1 MLKGDAGV
9 AAATGPFAHYT
20 SAPSAIYAQAD
31 AITRSAGGPTT
42 LQGIVLA
49 NHTTALEGVTGDL
62 TAPMITAP
70 RPVEQTTG
78 RVVRA
83 ALVSGGCV
91 RLWGNAVTNFNRDVD
106 ALNNEYQAAAADNF
120 GVTKPVVPDSAA
132 RHSVEH
138 SFDDDVADAKAAKL
152 AELKRRYVG
161 LERLLDAAA
170 DQVASML
177 EKGPDDRT
185 NVVTLFAAGAL
196 PAATAAR
203 AWPGLDPR
211 NHRLVR
217 GPEHWRSWWNAKGDP
232 PVWMKGSFSS
242 QDGRGLTIL
251 SLKGG
256 AYLLQ
261 GGGPGLA
268 PGSTYAYNVGA
279 EGDINSN
286 IGEKGIGVHIGG
298 KVGGWGVYDGGPA
311 ATPYG
316 TGQTKVDGFV
326 GGEANLDAHADWSGV
341 GVDAGALAG
350 GRVGGQMTSTQE
362 ASGISVTTRAEGWGG
377 YGAKGNWDLSMD
389 DNGWLHIKA
398 GGGAAYGGGAKVGI
412 DVTVDPRK
420 LLP

>member
-1 MLKGDAGV
+1 MLKGAAGG
-9 AAATGPFAHYT
+9 AAVTGPFAHYT

-42 LQGIVLA
+42 LQGNVLA
-49 NHTTALEGVTGDL
+49 NHTTALAGVTGDL
-62 TAPMITAP
+62 TTPMITAP

-83 ALVSGGCV
+83 ALVGGGCV

-132 RHSVEH
+132 RHSVEA

-196 PAATAAR
+196 PAAAAVR
-203 AWPGLDPR
+203 AWPGFDPR

-217 GPEHWRSWWNAKGDP
+217 GPEHWWRGPNLHGNP

-242 QDGRGLTIL
+242 KDGPGLTIL
-251 SLKGG
+251 ELKGG

-268 PGSTYAYNVGA
+268 PGTKYAYNIGA
-279 EGDINSN
+279 EGDVNTN
-286 IGEKGIGVHIGG
+286 IGQNDLGIHVGG
-298 KVGGWGVYDGGPA
+298 KAGAWGSYDGGPA
-311 ATPYG
+311 VAPYG
-316 TGQTKVDGFV
+316 TGQVKADGFV
-326 GGEANLDAHADWSGV
+326 GGEANFDARANWDGV
-341 GVDAGALAG
+341 GVDAGAMAG
-350 GRVGGQMTSTQE
+350 ARVGGQTTNTHE
-362 ASGISVTTRAEGWGG
+362 ASGISVTTRSEVWGG
-377 YGAKGNWDLSMD
+377 YGAKGGWDMSVD
-389 DNGWLHIKA
+389 DGQWHIRA
-398 GGGAAYGGGAKVGI
+398 GAGAAYELGAKIGV
-412 DVTVDPRK
+412 DVTIDPDK
-420 LLP
+420 LLR